1 MKTNFPILGIE
12 TSGEL
17 CSVALMVDESEYYE
31 VNILKKHIHSRKLI
45 DMIDTVLKE
54 SGTEITKIA
63 SIAVSMGPGSFTGLR
78 IGLTTAKGLAFG
90 SKLPIVPVST
100 FSAMAVVISGFLK
113 PETDFTVIRNA
124 SIEDL
129 YLAEFVS
136 QAESFRTKK
145 EISLVNRKDLD
156 QLLTGRDF
164 IFGDLTGNFPVKGFR
179 GPEAVDICRYA
190 YLFGKDLLTFDYD
203 YLEPHYL
210 KQFITRVKK

>member
-17 CSVALMVDESEYYE
+17 CSVALMVNDSEYYE

-45 DMIDTVLKE
+45 DMIDSVLKE
-54 SGTEITKIA
+54 SGTDIKKIS

-78 IGLTTAKGLAFG
+78 IGLTAAKGLAFG
-90 SKLPIVPVST
+90 SQLPVIPVST
-100 FSAMAVVISGFLK
+100 FNAMAVVISGFLK
-113 PETDFTVIRNA
+113 PETEFAVMRNA

-129 YLAEFVS
+129 YFSEFVS
-136 QAESFRTKK
+136 EGISFRTLK
-145 EISLVNRKDLD
+145 ETCLVNKKDLE
-156 QLLTGRDF
+156 QLLSGKDL
-164 IFGDLTGNFPVKGFR
+164 IFGDLTENFPVKRFR

-203 YLEPHYL
+203 YLEPYYL
-210 KQFITRVKK
+210 KQFIARVKK